1 MSTYEVTMPDGRVY
15 EVTAPEGATREQ
27 IVDIVRG
34 KQYDEAI
41 EALFVSAPE
50 SEPEPEETTLIGNIF
65 RGVGAGAVNT
75 LEMAALGAITPLGEE
90 TESSARD
97 VIKSVADFVRPR
109 LANPEEVSATLAQG
123 IGSILGFAPAL
134 LAGPAAGLVAT
145 GLSASAGAGEASER
159 ARAKDATQE
168 QRNVAARLGVIPGLF
183 DVLPLGRFAR
193 AAGVDIGDVPV
204 IGDMINKL
212 GPEAVDGML
221 SRVQRAGISGGI
233 EGAQEAAQSIAQ
245 NLIEQGYSPET
256 PTFGGTLEE
265 GLIGGGA
272 GAIFQGLLD
281 LAVGRRQRGPSA
293 PTAPEEQLALP
304 APEEQLALPA
314 PGAGISGILT
324 DQRQSVDPDTGAI
337 LGRDETGAILGRD
350 ETGLSRS
357 DIAVQELQAVIDES
371 RANISRLSESARD
384 LPFTPAQ
391 EDSGASTMGRGNDP
405 VFAPVDAELDRIRAA
420 QEEIDNIRNRPEE
433 FRDASLAKVGS
444 ARSGTRKVFTC
455 TRCRSGVT

>member
-1 MSTYEVTMPDGRVY
+1 
-15 EVTAPEGATREQ
+15 
-27 IVDIVRG
+27 
-34 KQYDEAI
+34 
-41 EALFVSAPE
+41 
-50 SEPEPEETTLIGNIF
+50 
-65 RGVGAGAVNT
+65 
-75 LEMAALGAITPLGEE
+75 
-90 TESSARD
+90 
-97 VIKSVADFVRPR
+97 
-109 LANPEEVSATLAQG
+109 
-123 IGSILGFAPAL
+123 
-134 LAGPAAGLVAT
+134 
-145 GLSASAGAGEASER
+145 
-159 ARAKDATQE
+159 
-168 QRNVAARLGVIPGLF
+168 LGVIPGLF

-193 AAGVDIGDVPV
+193 AAGVDIGDIPV

-212 GPEAVDGML
+212 GPESVEGMV
-221 SRVQRAGISGGI
+221 SRVQRAGITGGI
-233 EGAQEAAQSIAQ
+233 EGAQEAAQNIAQ

-433 FRDASLAKVGS
+433 FRDAGSQRLDQQESELVRSLPAQDVEAELRSAVETTEPDTAIAIAVRKALVDRGADPVRIAAQEETQLAEEARIAEEEAVRQQTEAEISEFESDAVGEVASEVAPEVAPEVEELTQGTLPSLGRSYGEKVRQERID
-444 ARSGTRKVFTC
+444 ARPA
-455 TRCRSGVT
+455 